1 MAAARDSDISLWLHN
16 KLGTSAD
23 TWSEGSICAQLNV
36 EVLRNIKEC
45 FVELQTQVKLKLLL
59 SFFHIP
65 KRNVEEVSGRLCVAG
80 VVLRAC
86 CGRVV
91 LARAA
96 VGVLRAWPKSAFTAV
111 LTRLCRSTYI
121 IPGKQ
126 PQFLGV
132 LFVVLCQLSCY
143 IVHFGIILFTIEIS
157 KGIYVYKV
165 KKLGV
170 PPAENPKIG
179 RALPV
184 KGAPICTPTTP
195 AQNCVS
201 KVEVTTQDDDWGK
214 VIFCREPPENQRITH
229 DLITELRKLVK
240 KHSELGLL
248 PMECNY
254 LNRNA
259 FMAAAGG
266 QAPLTKHFALKR
278 KPKAAAL
285 RAELLNRSAD
295 AQANVK
301 KSQLPTVPVRS
312 RGMPRKMNDTTPLKG
327 IPSRLPGSG
336 LRGSGLG
343 STPVSRPLVRST
355 VTRKDGGIK
364 LLDITES
371 PIAVQQAKKRRKL
384 QDTADAKAAD
394 AEEKRK
400 EQQQADGKQTTQQ
413 PQAQQQQTTPDYAA
427 GLTPSNPPTPGPP
440 TPSTPLLSASA
451 GGASTLHTNAVA
463 VGTIAARSTLQ
474 QNASSGGRATPST
487 PAPPSGA
494 STPQRIIV
502 TPSTQAAG
510 SPTVVYRTV
519 AHTPVFTTAEVVQAA
534 TAVTVTPATS
544 EAATTV
550 SQPQYATLQ
559 GRSVVGFGGTLM
571 ISRTNAVAVGT
582 IAARSTLQQNASSG
596 GRATPST
603 PAPPS
608 GASTPQRIIVTPS
621 TQAAGSPTV
630 VYRTVAHTPVF
641 TTAEVVQAAT
651 AVTVTPATSEAA
663 TTVSQPQYATL
674 QPVQPEMV
682 YAATPLTTAALTTP
696 ASPAPQQPAQQQ
708 QVTQVITVTPQPET
722 QPTQPVPINQAAVA
736 TQQQQSQQK
745 RGLSLTRE
753 QMLEAQE
760 MFRTS
765 NKVTRPEKALI
776 LGFMAGSRENPC
788 PHLGNIV
795 TIKLSEGE
803 ETVSQPE
810 GTHIS
815 MLAETH
821 FQMNYNTGEWKRIKK
836 YRPLPAE

>member
-65 KRNVEEVSGRLCVAG
+65 KRNVEEWRSELEEILEVAVVDSEPWVAMLAEIMRTCPSSGNLN
-80 VVLRAC
+80 LD
-86 CGRVV
+86 
-91 LARAA
+91 
-96 VGVLRAWPKSAFTAV
+96 
-111 LTRLCRSTYI
+111 I
-121 IPGKQ
+121 
-126 PQFLGV
+126 
-132 LFVVLCQLSCY
+132 
-143 IVHFGIILFTIEIS
+143 
-157 KGIYVYKV
+157 
-165 KKLGV
+165 
-170 PPAENPKIG
+170 
-179 RALPV
+179 
-184 KGAPICTPTTP
+184 
-195 AQNCVS
+195 
-201 KVEVTTQDDDWGK
+201 
-214 VIFCREPPENQRITH
+214 REPPENQRITH

-559 GRSVVGFGGTLM
+559 
-571 ISRTNAVAVGT
+571 
-582 IAARSTLQQNASSG
+582 
-596 GRATPST
+596 
-603 PAPPS
+603 
-608 GASTPQRIIVTPS
+608 
-621 TQAAGSPTV
+621 
-630 VYRTVAHTPVF
+630 
-641 TTAEVVQAAT
+641 
-651 AVTVTPATSEAA
+651 
-663 TTVSQPQYATL
+663 
-674 QPVQPEMV
+674 PVQPEMV

>member
-65 KRNVEEVSGRLCVAG
+65 KRNWRSELEEILEVAVVDSEPWVAMLAEIMRTCPSSGNLN
-80 VVLRAC
+80 LD
-86 CGRVV
+86 
-91 LARAA
+91 
-96 VGVLRAWPKSAFTAV
+96 
-111 LTRLCRSTYI
+111 I
-121 IPGKQ
+121 
-126 PQFLGV
+126 
-132 LFVVLCQLSCY
+132 
-143 IVHFGIILFTIEIS
+143 
-157 KGIYVYKV
+157 
-165 KKLGV
+165 
-170 PPAENPKIG
+170 
-179 RALPV
+179 
-184 KGAPICTPTTP
+184 
-195 AQNCVS
+195 
-201 KVEVTTQDDDWGK
+201 
-214 VIFCREPPENQRITH
+214 REPPENQRITH

-285 RAELLNRSAD
+285 RAELLNRSSD

-394 AEEKRK
+394 AEEKRR
-400 EQQQADGKQTTQQ
+400 EQQQVEGKQTTPQQ
-413 PQAQQQQTTPDYAA
+413 PAQQQQATPDYAA

-440 TPSTPLLSASA
+440 TPSTPLLSTAA
-451 GGASTLHTNAVA
+451 GTTSTLHTGAVA
-463 VGTIAARSTLQ
+463 VGTISARSTLQ
-474 QNASSGGRATPST
+474 QTTNTGGRATPST
-487 PAPPSGA
+487 PTTPSGGT
-494 STPQRIIV
+494 TPQRIIV

-519 AHTPVFTTAEVVQAA
+519 THTPVFTTAEVVQAA
-534 TAVTVTPATS
+534 TAVTVTPTS
-544 EAATTV
+544 GETPTTV
-550 SQPQYATLQ
+550 
-559 GRSVVGFGGTLM
+559 G
-571 ISRTNAVAVGT
+571 
-582 IAARSTLQQNASSG
+582 
-596 GRATPST
+596 
-603 PAPPS
+603 
-608 GASTPQRIIVTPS
+608 
-621 TQAAGSPTV
+621 
-630 VYRTVAHTPVF
+630 
-641 TTAEVVQAAT
+641 
-651 AVTVTPATSEAA
+651 
-663 TTVSQPQYATL
+663 QPQYATL
-674 QPVQPEMV
+674 QPVQPELV
-682 YAATPLTTAALTTP
+682 YSATPLTTATLAAATAVT
-696 ASPAPQQPAQQQ
+696 PAPQQQPQQSQ
-708 QVTQVITVTPQPET
+708 ATQVITVVPQPEAQ
-722 QPTQPVPINQAAVA
+722 QPQQVPINQASVT
-736 TQQQQSQQK
+736 TQQQVSQQK
-745 RGLSLTRE
+745 RGLSLTKE

-810 GTHIS
+810 GAFIN

-836 YRPLPAE
+836 YRPLAAE

>member
-65 KRNVEEVSGRLCVAG
+65 KRNVEEWRSELEEILEVAVVDSEPWVAMLAEIMRTCPSSGNLN
-80 VVLRAC
+80 LD
-86 CGRVV
+86 
-91 LARAA
+91 
-96 VGVLRAWPKSAFTAV
+96 
-111 LTRLCRSTYI
+111 I
-121 IPGKQ
+121 
-126 PQFLGV
+126 
-132 LFVVLCQLSCY
+132 
-143 IVHFGIILFTIEIS
+143 
-157 KGIYVYKV
+157 
-165 KKLGV
+165 
-170 PPAENPKIG
+170 
-179 RALPV
+179 
-184 KGAPICTPTTP
+184 
-195 AQNCVS
+195 
-201 KVEVTTQDDDWGK
+201 
-214 VIFCREPPENQRITH
+214 REPPENQRITH

-343 STPVSRPLVRST
+343 STPVSRPLVRAT

-400 EQQQADGKQTTQQ
+400 EQQQTDGKQTTQTT
-413 PQAQQQQTTPDYAA
+413 QAQQQATPDYAA

-440 TPSTPLLSASA
+440 TPSTPLISATA

-463 VGTIAARSTLQ
+463 VGTIAARSSIQ
-474 QNASSGGRATPST
+474 QSSSTGGRSTPST
-487 PAPPSGA
+487 PTPPSGA
-494 STPQRIIV
+494 TTPQRIIV

-519 AHTPVFTTAEVVQAA
+519 THTPVLTTAEVVQAA
-534 TAVTVTPATS
+534 TAVTVTP
-544 EAATTV
+544 
-550 SQPQYATLQ
+550 
-559 GRSVVGFGGTLM
+559 
-571 ISRTNAVAVGT
+571 
-582 IAARSTLQQNASSG
+582 STGDA
-596 GRATPST
+596 
-603 PAPPS
+603 
-608 GASTPQRIIVTPS
+608 
-621 TQAAGSPTV
+621 
-630 VYRTVAHTPVF
+630 
-641 TTAEVVQAAT
+641 
-651 AVTVTPATSEAA
+651 PAT
-663 TTVSQPQYATL
+663 VGQPQYATL

-682 YAATPLTTAALTTP
+682 YTATPLTTAALAAA
-696 ASPAPQQPAQQQ
+696 ASPAPQQPTQQQ
-708 QVTQVITVTPQPET
+708 QATQVITVTPQPEAQQT
-722 QPTQPVPINQAAVA
+722 QQVPINQTAVT

-810 GTHIS
+810 GTFIS